1 MYLFVLGDCDLISFQ
16 RICPLSIL
24 PLYDHT
30 SDSQNS
36 IHSSSSSSTSSTSLD
51 EKFDSVQQQICQ
63 SKMILIVHSIVFS
76 VHKTDLHSIWGKDR
90 INELKAVLNDI
101 DVVAAETQHFPS
113 Q

>member
-36 IHSSSSSSTSSTSLD
+36 IHSSSSSLSSSSTSSISSN

-63 SKMILIVHSIVFS
+63 SKILLLF
-76 VHKTDLHSIWGKDR
+76 
-90 INELKAVLNDI
+90 N
-101 DVVAAETQHFPS
+101 Q
-113 Q
+113 

>member
-36 IHSSSSSSTSSTSLD
+36 IHSSSSSSSSLSSSTSSISSN

-63 SKMILIVHSIVFS
+63 SKILLLF
-76 VHKTDLHSIWGKDR
+76 
-90 INELKAVLNDI
+90 N
-101 DVVAAETQHFPS
+101 Q
-113 Q
+113 